1 MLANMC
7 VRVVIADDHGVVR
20 AGMAAI
26 ISTAGFQVVG
36 EAEDGVEAWAIVRRL
51 RPEVAVLDASLP
63 RLSGLEVARRVARRL
78 PEVSTVLVSMY
89 DEPAWRTEAARA
101 EAADYVLKGDGPEA
115 LVEAV
120 QAAAHREKRL
130 ESARG
135 EGLPL
140 TSREREVVQLIAEGH
155 GIGNTARILC
165 RAPATVRAHKASAM
179 RKLKAHST
187 GALVQAAIDSGV
199 VRTPRAREVPGV

>member
-1 MLANMC
+1 M
-7 VRVVIADDHGVVR
+7 RVVIADDHGVVR

-26 ISTAGFQVVG
+26 LSAAGFQVVG
-36 EAEDGVEAWAIVRRL
+36 EAEDGSAAWSLLRQL
-51 RPEVAVLDASLP
+51 RPQVAVLDASLP

-78 PEVSTVLVSMY
+78 PDVRTVMVSMY
-89 DEPAWRTEAARA
+89 DDPAWRTEAARA
-101 EAADYVLKGDGPEA
+101 EVTDYVLKGDGPQA
-115 LVEAV
+115 LVEAI
-120 QAAAHREKRL
+120 QAAARGEKRL
-130 ESARG
+130 DSARG

-155 GIGNTARILC
+155 TLRDAARILC

-187 GALVQAAIDSGV
+187 NALVQAATDAGV
-199 VRTPRAREVPGV
+199 IRTPRAREVPGV